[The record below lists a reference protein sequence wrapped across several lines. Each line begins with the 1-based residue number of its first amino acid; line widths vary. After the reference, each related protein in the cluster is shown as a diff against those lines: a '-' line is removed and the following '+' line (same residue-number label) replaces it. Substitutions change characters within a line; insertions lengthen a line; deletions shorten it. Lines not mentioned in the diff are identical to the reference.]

1 METVSVHAS
10 PLATGYDIINVDE
23 PHEPHEPHDNSEAP
37 SEVSDLRVR
46 LPL

>member
-1 METVSVHAS
+1 MEIMSVHAS
-10 PLATGYDIINVDE
+10 SLATGHHIINVDE
-23 PHEPHEPHDNSEAP
+23 PHDDNSEAP